1 MTHLAAQA
9 SACGFFRY
17 EGKIHVGQT
26 FTTLDKGKK
35 NPQAEACATQF
46 QTLTAASGDVGRRLD
61 LFLAERVPELSR
73 TRLQELIREGHVRVD
88 GRIAKVSHRVSA
100 GETIEIAVL
109 PRPPLEALPE
119 DLPLDL
125 LYVDDDFVVV
135 NKPAGMVVHAG
146 AGHSRGT
153 LVNALLHRLGN
164 LSAAGGALRPGIV
177 HRLDRETSGAM
188 VVARNDKAH
197 EHLSEQFRSRNVRK
211 IYLALVHGKMPRDS
225 GTITLPISRD
235 PRRRTR
241 MTARANQG
249 RHART
254 DWRAIVRLDRCTLVE
269 AVLHTG
275 RTHQI
280 RAHFAA
286 IGHPV
291 VGDTLYGAPRRLRC
305 GTRDLPVLDR
315 NFLHAARIG
324 FSHPSSGV
332 WVEVRAPL
340 PKDLRVYFDQAG
352 SSLGWR
358 AAEIEAALAAFI

>member
-1 MTHLAAQA
+1 M
-9 SACGFFRY
+9 
-17 EGKIHVGQT
+17 
-26 FTTLDKGKK
+26 
-35 NPQAEACATQF
+35 
-46 QTLTAASGDVGRRLD
+46 D

-73 TRLQELIREGHVRVD
+73 TRIQELARDGHVRVD
-88 GRIAKVSHRVSA
+88 GHTAKVSHRIAA
-100 GETIEIAVL
+100 GETIEIEVL
-109 PRPPLEALPE
+109 ARPAPEALPE

-125 LYVDDDFVVV
+125 LYVDDDFVIV

-146 AGHSRGT
+146 AGHSRAT

-188 VVARNDKAH
+188 VVARNDRAH

-211 IYLALVHGKMPRDS
+211 IYIALVHGKMPRDS

-241 MTARANQG
+241 MTARATKG

-254 DWRAIVRLDRCTLVE
+254 DWRVIARMDRYTLIE

-291 VGDTLYGAPRRLRC
+291 VGDTLYGAPRAGARN
-305 GTRDLPVLDR
+305 LPLLER
-315 NFLHAARIG
+315 NFLHAALIG
-324 FSHPSSGV
+324 FTHPSSGA

-340 PKDLRVYFDQAG
+340 PRDLRVYFDRMAA
-352 SSLGWR
+352 SLGWG
-358 AAEIEAALAAFI
+358 AAEIEAALAPYV

>member
-1 MTHLAAQA
+1 M
-9 SACGFFRY
+9 
-17 EGKIHVGQT
+17 QT
-26 FTTLDKGKK
+26 KARTLIFTTLDTSNK
-35 NPQAEACATQF
+35 NPQADAGATRQ
-46 QTLTAASGDVGRRLD
+46 QQLTAASGDSGRRLD
-61 LFLAERVPELSR
+61 LFVAQRVPDLSR
-73 TRLQELIREGHVRVD
+73 TRIQELIRDGHVRVD
-88 GRIAKVSHRVSA
+88 GGIAKAAHRLSA
-100 GETIEIAVL
+100 GETVEIEVL
-109 PRPPLEALPE
+109 PRPAPEAQPE

-125 LYVDDDFVVV
+125 LLVDDDFVIV

-164 LSAAGGALRPGIV
+164 LPSAGGALRPGIV

-188 VVARNDKAH
+188 VVARNDRAH

-211 IYLALVHGKMPRDS
+211 IYIALVHGKMPRDS

-235 PRRRTR
+235 PHRRTR
-241 MTARANQG
+241 MTARQAKG

-254 DWRAIVRLDRCTLVE
+254 DWRVIARLERCTLIE

-291 VGDTLYGAPRRLRC
+291 VGDTLYGAPRELRA
-305 GTRDLPVLDR
+305 GPRKLPLLER

-324 FSHPSSGV
+324 FSHPSSGA
-332 WVEVRAPL
+332 WVEVRALL
-340 PKDLRVYFDQAG
+340 PRDLRVYFDQLA

-358 AAEIEAALAAFI
+358 AAETGAALAPYV

>member
-1 MTHLAAQA
+1 MP
-9 SACGFFRY
+9 
-17 EGKIHVGQT
+17 E
-26 FTTLDKGKK
+26 
-35 NPQAEACATQF
+35 NPATRQK
-46 QTLTAASGDVGRRLD
+46 LTAASGDAGRRLD

-73 TRLQELIREGHVRVD
+73 TRIQELVREGNVRVD
-88 GRIAKVSHRVSA
+88 GQIAKVSHRVAAS
-100 GETIEIAVL
+100 ETIEIEVL
-109 PRPPLEALPE
+109 PRPALEALPE

-125 LYVDDDFVVV
+125 LYVDDDFVIV
-135 NKPAGMVVHAG
+135 NKLAGMVVHAG

-164 LSAAGGALRPGIV
+164 LSAVGGALRPGIV

-188 VVARNDKAH
+188 VVARNDRAH

-211 IYLALVHGKMPRDS
+211 IYLALVHGKMTRDS

-241 MTARANQG
+241 MTARATKG

-254 DWRAIVRLDRCTLVE
+254 DWRVIARLDRCTLVE

-291 VGDTLYGAPRRLRC
+291 VGDTLYGAPRVLRA
-305 GTRDLPVLDR
+305 GTRNLPLLER

-324 FSHPSSGV
+324 FSHPSNGA

-340 PKDLRVYFDQAG
+340 PRDLRVYFDQLGAT
-352 SSLGWR
+352 LGWR
-358 AAEIEAALAAFI
+358 AAEIEAALAPYV

>member
-1 MTHLAAQA
+1 MEEKPADRQEL
-9 SACGFFRY
+9 
-17 EGKIHVGQT
+17 
-26 FTTLDKGKK
+26 TT
-35 NPQAEACATQF
+35 
-46 QTLTAASGDVGRRLD
+46 ASGDAGRRLD
-61 LFLAERVPELSR
+61 LFVAQRVPELSR
-73 TRLQELIREGHVRVD
+73 TRIQELIREGHIRVD

-100 GETIEIAVL
+100 GEAIEIEVL
-109 PRPPLEALPE
+109 PRPALEALPE

-125 LYVDDDFVVV
+125 LYVDDDFVIV

-146 AGHSRGT
+146 AGHARGT
-153 LVNALLHRLGN
+153 LVNALLHRLGK
-164 LSAAGGALRPGIV
+164 LPEAGGALRPGIV

-188 VVARNDKAH
+188 VVARNDQVH

-235 PRRRTR
+235 PHRRTR
-241 MTARANQG
+241 MTARASKG

-254 DWRAIVRLDRCTLVE
+254 DWRVIARLDRCTLIE
-269 AVLHTG
+269 TVLHTG

-291 VGDTLYGAPRRLRC
+291 LGDTLYGAPRVLRA
-305 GTRDLPVLDR
+305 GTRNLPLLER

-324 FSHPSSGV
+324 FSHPSSGE

-340 PKDLRVYFDQAG
+340 PKELRLYFDQLGAA
-352 SSLGWR
+352 LGWR
-358 AAEIEAALAAFI
+358 AAELEAALAPYV

>member
-1 MTHLAAQA
+1 M
-9 SACGFFRY
+9 G
-17 EGKIHVGQT
+17 
-26 FTTLDKGKK
+26 TLKK
-35 NPQAEACATQF
+35 NPQAEARATKP
-46 QTLTAASGDVGRRLD
+46 QTLTAASGDAGRRLD
-61 LFLAERVPELSR
+61 LFVAEGVPELSR
-73 TRLQELIREGHVRVD
+73 SRIQELAREGHVRVD
-88 GRIAKVSHRVSA
+88 GHIAKVSHRISA
-100 GETIEIAVL
+100 GETIEIDVL
-109 PRPPLEALPE
+109 PRPALEALPE

-125 LYVDDDFVVV
+125 LYVDDDFVIV
-135 NKPAGMVVHAG
+135 NKAAGMVVHAG

-153 LVNALLHRLGN
+153 LVNALLHRLGK
-164 LSAAGGALRPGIV
+164 LSDVGGALRPGIV

-188 VVARNDKAH
+188 VVARNDRAH

-225 GTITLPISRD
+225 GSITLPISRD

-241 MTARANQG
+241 MTAREARG

-254 DWRAIVRLDRCTLVE
+254 DWRVIARLDRCTLIE
-269 AVLHTG
+269 AALHTG

-291 VGDTLYGAPRRLRC
+291 VGDTLYGAPRGLRAC
-305 GTRDLPVLDR
+305 TRNLPLLER

-324 FSHPSSGV
+324 FSHPSSGA

-340 PKDLRVYFDQAG
+340 PRDLRVYFDQVGA
-352 SSLGWR
+352 SLGWR
-358 AAEIEAALAAFI
+358 AAEIEAALAPYVQQS

>member
-1 MTHLAAQA
+1 MPENPATHQ
-9 SACGFFRY
+9 
-17 EGKIHVGQT
+17 K
-26 FTTLDKGKK
+26 
-35 NPQAEACATQF
+35 
-46 QTLTAASGDVGRRLD
+46 LTAASGDAGRRLD

-73 TRLQELIREGHVRVD
+73 TRIQELVREGNVRVD
-88 GRIAKVSHRVSA
+88 GQIAKVSHRVAAS
-100 GETIEIAVL
+100 ETIEIEVL
-109 PRPPLEALPE
+109 PRPALEALPE
-119 DLPLDL
+119 DLPLEL
-125 LYVDDDFVVV
+125 LYVDDDFVIV
-135 NKPAGMVVHAG
+135 NKLAGMVVHAG

-188 VVARNDKAH
+188 VVARNDRAH

-211 IYLALVHGKMPRDS
+211 IYLALVHGKMTRNS

-241 MTARANQG
+241 MTARATKG

-254 DWRAIVRLDRCTLVE
+254 DWRVIARLDRCTLVE

-291 VGDTLYGAPRRLRC
+291 VGDTLYGAPRVLRA
-305 GTRDLPVLDR
+305 GTRNLPLLER

-324 FSHPSSGV
+324 FSHPSSGA

-340 PKDLRVYFDQAG
+340 PRDLRVYFDQLGAT
-352 SSLGWR
+352 LGWR
-358 AAEIEAALAAFI
+358 AAEIEAALAPYV

>member
-1 MTHLAAQA
+1 MP
-9 SACGFFRY
+9 
-17 EGKIHVGQT
+17 E
-26 FTTLDKGKK
+26 
-35 NPQAEACATQF
+35 NPATRQK
-46 QTLTAASGDVGRRLD
+46 LTAASGDAGRRLD

-73 TRLQELIREGHVRVD
+73 TRIQELVREGNVRVD
-88 GRIAKVSHRVSA
+88 GQIAKVSHRVAAS
-100 GETIEIAVL
+100 ETIEIEVL
-109 PRPPLEALPE
+109 PRPALEALPE

-125 LYVDDDFVVV
+125 LYVDDDFVIV
-135 NKPAGMVVHAG
+135 NKLAGMVVHAG

-164 LSAAGGALRPGIV
+164 LSVAGGALRPGIV

-188 VVARNDKAH
+188 VVARNDRAH

-211 IYLALVHGKMPRDS
+211 IYLALVHGKMTRDS

-241 MTARANQG
+241 MTARATKG

-254 DWRAIVRLDRCTLVE
+254 DWRVIARLDRCTLVE

-291 VGDTLYGAPRRLRC
+291 VGDTLYGAPRVLRA
-305 GTRDLPVLDR
+305 GRRNLPLLER

-324 FSHPSSGV
+324 FSHPSSGA

-340 PKDLRVYFDQAG
+340 PRDLRVYFDQLGAT
-352 SSLGWR
+352 LGWR
-358 AAEIEAALAAFI
+358 AAEIEAALAPYV

>member
-1 MTHLAAQA
+1 MD
-9 SACGFFRY
+9 
-17 EGKIHVGQT
+17 
-26 FTTLDKGKK
+26 TTKK
-35 NPQAEACATQF
+35 NPQTEVCATKNQS
-46 QTLTAASGDVGRRLD
+46 LTATSLDVGRRLD
-61 LFLAERVPELSR
+61 LFIAQRLPELSR
-73 TRLQELIREGHVRVD
+73 TRIQELIREGHVHVD
-88 GRIAKVSHRVSA
+88 GRIAKVAHRVSA
-100 GETIEIAVL
+100 GEIVEIAVL
-109 PRPPLEALPE
+109 QRPAPEAQPE

-125 LYVDDDFVVV
+125 LYVDADFVIV

-164 LSAAGGALRPGIV
+164 LSGAGGALRPGIV

-188 VVARNDKAH
+188 VVARNDQAH

-211 IYLALVHGKMPRDS
+211 IYLALVHGKIPRDS

-235 PRRRTR
+235 PHRRTR
-241 MTARANQG
+241 MTARATKG

-254 DWRAIVRLDRCTLVE
+254 DWRVVARLDRCTLIE

-291 VGDTLYGAPRRLRC
+291 VGDTLYGAPRGLKA
-305 GTRDLPVLDR
+305 GTRNLPVLER
-315 NFLHAARIG
+315 NFLHAALIG
-324 FSHPSSGV
+324 FSHPSSGE

-340 PKDLRVYFDQAG
+340 PRDLRVYFDQLG
-352 SSLGWR
+352 STLGWS
-358 AAEIEAALAAFI
+358 AAEIQAALAPYV

>member
-1 MTHLAAQA
+1 MAE
-9 SACGFFRY
+9 SP
-17 EGKIHVGQT
+17 
-26 FTTLDKGKK
+26 TTQQK
-35 NPQAEACATQF
+35 
-46 QTLTAASGDVGRRLD
+46 LTAASGDVGRRLD

-73 TRLQELIREGHVRVD
+73 TRIQELIREDHVRVD
-88 GRIAKVSHRVSA
+88 GHIAKVSHRVAA
-100 GETIEIAVL
+100 GETIEIEVL
-109 PRPPLEALPE
+109 PRPPMEALPE

-125 LYVDDDFVVV
+125 LLVDDDFVIV

-146 AGHSRGT
+146 AGHSSGT
-153 LVNALLHRLGN
+153 LVNALLHRLGK
-164 LSAAGGALRPGIV
+164 LSGAGGPLRPGIV
-177 HRLDRETSGAM
+177 HRLDKETSGAM
-188 VVARNDKAH
+188 IVARNDRAH
-197 EHLSEQFRSRNVRK
+197 ENLAEQFRSRNVRK

-241 MTARANQG
+241 MTARATKG

-254 DWRAIVRLDRCTLVE
+254 DWRVIARLDRCTLVE

-291 VGDTLYGAPRRLRC
+291 VGDILYGAPRAVRA
-305 GTRDLPVLDR
+305 GTRNLPLPER

-324 FSHPSSGV
+324 FSHPSTGA

-340 PKDLRVYFDQAG
+340 PRDLRVYCEQIAD
-352 SSLGWR
+352 SLGWR
-358 AAEIEAALAAFI
+358 DEERVRAVLTARHYIDAALAPYL

>member
-1 MTHLAAQA
+1 L
-9 SACGFFRY
+9 S
-17 EGKIHVGQT
+17 
-26 FTTLDKGKK
+26 TLNK
-35 NPQAEACATQF
+35 NPQAEACSTKP
-46 QTLTAASGDVGRRLD
+46 QTLTAASGDAGRRLD
-61 LFLAERVPELSR
+61 LFVAEGVPDLSR
-73 TRLQELIREGHVRVD
+73 TRIQELVREGHVRVD
-88 GRIAKVSHRVSA
+88 GHIAKVSHRISA
-100 GETIEIAVL
+100 GETIEIDVL
-109 PRPPLEALPE
+109 PRPALEALPE

-125 LYVDDDFVVV
+125 LYVDDDFVIV

-164 LSAAGGALRPGIV
+164 LSSAGGALRPGIV

-188 VVARNDKAH
+188 VVARNDRAH
-197 EHLSEQFRSRNVRK
+197 EHLSDQFRSRNVRK

-241 MTARANQG
+241 MSARESKG

-254 DWRAIVRLDRCTLVE
+254 DWRVIARLDRCTLIE

-291 VGDTLYGAPRRLRC
+291 VGDTLYGAPRGLRA
-305 GTRDLPVLDR
+305 GSRNLPLLER
-315 NFLHAARIG
+315 NYLHAARIG
-324 FSHPSSGV
+324 FSHPSTGA

-340 PKDLRVYFDQAG
+340 PRDLRVYFDQVGA
-352 SSLGWR
+352 SLGWR
-358 AAEIEAALAAFI
+358 AAEIEAALASYVEQS

>member
-1 MTHLAAQA
+1 VDKNR
-9 SACGFFRY
+9 AC
-17 EGKIHVGQT
+17 QT
-26 FTTLDKGKK
+26 FTTVNTPKK
-35 NPQAEACATQF
+35 NPQAEACATLR
-46 QTLTAASGDVGRRLD
+46 LTAASGDSGRRLD
-61 LFLAERVPELSR
+61 LFLAERVQELSR
-73 TRLQELIREGHVRVD
+73 TRIQELVREGHVRVD
-88 GRIAKVSHRVSA
+88 GRIAKVSHRISA
-100 GETIEIAVL
+100 GEAVEIEAL
-109 PRPPLEALPE
+109 PRPAPVAEAE
-119 DLPLDL
+119 DLPLDVL
-125 LYVDDDFVVV
+125 LVDEDFVIV

-164 LSAAGGALRPGIV
+164 LSTAGGVLRPGIV

-188 VVARNDKAH
+188 VVARNDQSH
-197 EHLSEQFRSRNVRK
+197 ENLSEQFRTRNVRK
-211 IYLALVHGKMPRDS
+211 LYLALVHGKIARDS

-235 PRRRTR
+235 PQRRTR
-241 MTARANQG
+241 MTARVAKG

-254 DWRAIVRLDRCTLVE
+254 DWRVVARLDRSTLVE

-291 VGDTLYGAPRRLRC
+291 VGDTLYGAPRGLHAGKRE
-305 GTRDLPVLDR
+305 LPLLAR

-324 FSHPSSGV
+324 FSHPRSGA

-340 PKDLRVYFDQAG
+340 PKELRVYFDEVG
-352 SSLGWR
+352 TSFGWR
-358 AAEIEAALAAFI
+358 AAQIEAALAPYL

>member
-1 MTHLAAQA
+1 M
-9 SACGFFRY
+9 
-17 EGKIHVGQT
+17 
-26 FTTLDKGKK
+26 DKAKK
-35 NPQAEACATQF
+35 NPQPDGRATTGQF
-46 QTLTAASGDVGRRLD
+46 ITAASGDAGRRLD
-61 LFLAERVPELSR
+61 LFVAQRVRELSR
-73 TRLQELIREGHVRVD
+73 TRIQELVREGHVRVD
-88 GRIAKVSHRVSA
+88 GHIAKVSHRVAA
-100 GETIEIAVL
+100 GENIEIEVL

-125 LYVDDDFVVV
+125 LLVDDDFVIV

-153 LVNALLHRLGN
+153 LVNALLYRLGK
-164 LSAAGGALRPGIV
+164 LSETAGALRPGIV

-188 VVARNDKAH
+188 VVARNDRAH

-211 IYLALVHGKMPRDS
+211 IYLALVHGKMKLDS

-241 MTARANQG
+241 MTARETKG

-254 DWRAIVRLDRCTLVE
+254 DWRVVARLGGCTLVE

-286 IGHPV
+286 SGHPV
-291 VGDTLYGAPRRLRC
+291 VGDTLYGAPRSLRV
-305 GTRDLPVLDR
+305 GAQNLGPLER

-324 FSHPSSGV
+324 FSHPSTGA

-340 PKDLRVYFDQAG
+340 GKDLRVYFDQLGEFA
-352 SSLGWR
+352 GWR
-358 AAEIEAALAAFI
+358 ARAIDAALAPYV